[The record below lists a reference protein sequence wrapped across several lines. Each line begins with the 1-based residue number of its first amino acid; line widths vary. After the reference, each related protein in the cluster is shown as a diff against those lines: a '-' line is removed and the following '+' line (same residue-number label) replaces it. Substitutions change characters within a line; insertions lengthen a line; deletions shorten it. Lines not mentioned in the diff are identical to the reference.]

1 MKIIFCIGKYEFI
14 IRFLG
19 KINSVYKKLSLMN
32 KNFKFIKIIQF
43 LSTSNIDSKQMYIV
57 DFKRKFWE

>member
-19 KINSVYKKLSLMN
+19 KFNQIIKTKFYKLQIKKIL
-32 KNFKFIKIIQF
+32 KIIAYICMRVT
-43 LSTSNIDSKQMYIV
+43 LKQRYIV

>member
-19 KINSVYKKLSLMN
+19 KINKIFKNSLQIIN
-32 KNFKFIKIIQF
+32 IKNIIKF
-43 LSTSNIDSKQMYIV
+43 
-57 DFKRKFWE
+57 